1 MVPRAFLAAWRTGQR
16 FHLAL
21 PMKVRVQENSIPIHP
36 RRKDS
41 LCGEA
46 ATITENISSRGC
58 YFPLSR
64 RLPLG
69 THLEL
74 AIKLPGERIGLPG
87 VQLHC
92 KGEVIRV
99 DSPSNDGPVGIAA
112 TIDSYRLSQVSEEKQ
127 REASVA

>member
-1 MVPRAFLAAWRTGQR
+1 MVPTALFTPPRDGQR

-21 PMKVRVQENSIPIHP
+21 PMTVRVQKDSIPIHP
-36 RRKDS
+36 RRQEP
-41 LCGEA
+41 LCVEA

-64 RLPLG
+64 RLPVG

-87 VQLHC
+87 VKLYC

-99 DSPSNDGPVGIAA
+99 DDPSNAGQVCIASS
-112 TIDSYRLSQVSEEKQ
+112 IDSYRLAQAPEKMTGQ
-127 REASVA
+127 S